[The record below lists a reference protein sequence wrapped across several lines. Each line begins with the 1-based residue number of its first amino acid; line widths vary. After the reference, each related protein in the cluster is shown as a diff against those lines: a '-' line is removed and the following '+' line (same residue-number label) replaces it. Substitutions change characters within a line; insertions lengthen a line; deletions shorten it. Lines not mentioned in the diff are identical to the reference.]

1 VEETKD
7 NHAERLEKLEAIRVL
22 LNDALWALAD
32 ENVVLYEIIDGLRS
46 DLAQMDERMK
56 VLQNLE
62 PLDDPELDGWS
73 EKYLVKRRKDNR

>member
-1 VEETKD
+1 MEETKD